1 MQTAQIDIGFTKDS
15 RFDTKINSGLKEML
29 KRASM
34 LEGVDL
40 SAFIISA
47 ASKRAREVI
56 QDSESLSLKSDEYKK
71 FMSILDNPP
80 KATKELKDLM
90 KLDDLDER

>member
-15 RFDTKINSGLKEML
+15 RFDTKMNSGLKEML
-29 KRASM
+29 KIAST
-34 LEGVDL
+34 LEGMDL

-47 ASKRAREVI
+47 ATQKAREVI
-56 QDSESLSLKSDEYKK
+56 QHSQSLSLNTNEYKK
-71 FMSILDNPP
+71 FMSIIDNPP

>member
-1 MQTAQIDIGFTKDS
+1 MQTAQINIGFTKDS

-29 KRASM
+29 KMAST

-47 ASKRAREVI
+47 ATQKAREVI
-56 QDSESLSLKSDEYKK
+56 QHSESLSLNTNEYKK
-71 FMSILDNPP
+71 FMSIIDNPP
-80 KATKELKDLM
+80 KATKELNNLM
-90 KLDDLDER
+90 KLDDLNER